1 MVILIKVIQLILAL
15 TILVVVHEFGHF
27 ITARIFKTRVEKFY
41 IFFNPKF
48 SLFRCKKVH
57 GKWRFAFFS
66 KNVPEKY
73 ITHERID
80 PITNKKE
87 TTYESID
94 LSTLSSDDWRTDE
107 DTTEFGIGWIP
118 LGGYCKIAGMID
130 ESMDLEQMKKP
141 AQPWEFR
148 SKPAWQR
155 LIVMVGGVVMNVIT
169 AYIIFT
175 GLLISQGTQ
184 YLPTSEVNKYGIQT
198 SELAQEFGLKDGD
211 KILSINGKYIEDFSQ
226 ITMEIL
232 LEDSEYIEVERDG
245 EKVKVELPE
254 DAVAKLVDAKTLLIS
269 SRIPFVIGE
278 VAEGSIAQQ
287 VGMQEGDRIVKINE
301 LDVPY
306 FNDFTKNIA
315 NYVNQNVT
323 IAAIRDNDTLTFDV
337 QFSADAKLGVAVL
350 QMLEFKTQEYTFF
363 QAIPEGFHKTGKE
376 LSDYWKQLKVIF
388 KPSNKAYESLG
399 GFISIGSIFPSTFD
413 WVAFW
418 RLTAFLSIILAVMNI
433 LPIPAL
439 DGGHVLF
446 LLYEIITRRKPS
458 DKFME
463 IAQTVGLFLLLA
475 LLIFANGND
484 IFRFIFK

>member
-1 MVILIKVIQLILAL
+1 MEILIKVIQLLLAL
-15 TILVVVHEFGHF
+15 SILVVVHEFGHF

-41 IFFNPKF
+41 IFFNPNF

-57 GKWRFAFFS
+57 GIWRFAFFS

-73 ITHERID
+73 ITHEQLN
-80 PITNKKE
+80 PETNKKE

-94 LSTLSSDDWRTDE
+94 LSTLPSDDWRTDE

-175 GLLISQGTQ
+175 GLLISQGSQ
-184 YLPTSEVNKYGIQT
+184 YLPTSEVNKYGIYT

-211 KILSINGKYIEDFSQ
+211 KILSVDGNYIEDFGQ
-226 ITMEIL
+226 ITMELL
-232 LEDSEYIEVERDG
+232 LENSEYIEVERNG

-254 DAVAKLVDAKTLLIS
+254 DAVSKLVNSKTLLMS
-269 SRIPFVIGE
+269 SRIPFVIEE
-278 VAEGSIAQQ
+278 VASGSLAQKA
-287 VGMQEGDRIVKINE
+287 GMQKDDRIIKINDI
-301 LDVPY
+301 DVPY
-306 FNDFTKNIA
+306 YNDFTRNIINFA
-315 NYVNQNVT
+315 DQNVT
-323 IAAIRDNDTLTFDV
+323 IGAIRGIDTLYFDV
-337 QFSADAKLGVAVL
+337 QLSSDAKLGVLAA

-363 QAIPEGFHKTGKE
+363 EAIPEGFNKTGKE
-376 LSDYWKQLKVIF
+376 LSDYWKQLKLIF
-388 KPSNKAYESLG
+388 KPSTKAYESLG
-399 GFISIGSIFPSTFD
+399 GFISIGSIFPSKFD
-413 WVAFW
+413 WIAFW

-484 IFRFIFK
+484 ILKIFR

>member
-41 IFFNPKF
+41 IFFNPNF

-80 PITNKKE
+80 PVTNKKE

-94 LSTLSSDDWRTDE
+94 LTTLSSDDWRTDE

-130 ESMDLEQMKKP
+130 ESMDIEQMKKP

-175 GLLISQGTQ
+175 GLLISQGSQ
-184 YLPTSEVNKYGIQT
+184 YLPTSEVNKYGIKT
-198 SELAQEFGLKDGD
+198 SELAQELGLKDGD

-226 ITMEIL
+226 IPMEIL
-232 LEDSEYIEVERDG
+232 LEDSEYIDVERDG

-254 DAVAKLVDAKTLLIS
+254 DAVAKLVNAKTFLMTY
-269 SRIPFVIGE
+269 RIPFVIGE
-278 VAEGSIAQQ
+278 VYEGSLAQQ

-306 FNDFTKNIA
+306 FNDFTNNI
-315 NYVNQNVT
+315 VNFVDQNIT
-323 IAAIRDNDTLTFDV
+323 IAALRNNDTLYFDV
-337 QFSADAKLGVAVL
+337 QLTADAKLGVSAL
-350 QMLEFKTQEYTFF
+350 PMLEYKTQEYTFF

-376 LSDYWKQLKVIF
+376 LSDYWKQLKLIF

-484 IFRFIFK
+484 ILRFFFK

>member
-1 MVILIKVIQLILAL
+1 MEILIKVIQLILAL

-41 IFFNPKF
+41 IFFNPNF
-48 SLFRCKKVH
+48 SIFRCKKVH

-80 PITNKKE
+80 PVTNKKE

-94 LSTLSSDDWRTDE
+94 LTTLPSDDWRTDE

-175 GLLISQGTQ
+175 GLLISQGSQ

-198 SELAQEFGLKDGD
+198 SSIARELGLEDGD
-211 KILSINGKYIEDFSQ
+211 KILSVNGKYIENFSQ
-226 ITMEIL
+226 ITMELL
-232 LEDSEYIEVERDG
+232 LEDSEYIEVERNG

-254 DAVAKLVDAKTLLIS
+254 DAVAKMVNANTVLIS
-269 SRIPFVIGE
+269 SRVPFVVGE
-278 VAEGSIAQQ
+278 FVPGSVAQ
-287 VGMQEGDRIVKINE
+287 VAGMQKGDKIISINDK
-301 LDVPY
+301 LVPY
-306 FNDFTKNIA
+306 YNEFVTEMSDYA
-315 NYVNQNVT
+315 GQNVSVGVV
-323 IAAIRDNDTLTFDV
+323 RDNDTLTFEI
-337 QFSADAKLGVAVL
+337 QLANDAKLGVYAMQVL
-350 QMLEFKTQEYTFF
+350 EYKKQEYTFF

-376 LSDYWKQLKVIF
+376 LSDYWKQLKLIF
-388 KPSNKAYESLG
+388 NPSNKAYESLG
-399 GFISIGSIFPSTFD
+399 GFISIGNIFPSTFD
-413 WVAFW
+413 WVVFW
-418 RLTAFLSIILAVMNI
+418 RWTAFLSIILAVMNI

-463 IAQTVGLFLLLA
+463 IAQTVGLLLLLA
-475 LLIFANGND
+475 LLIYANGND
-484 IFRFIFK
+484 ILRFFFK

>member
-1 MVILIKVIQLILAL
+1 MVVLIKIIQLILAL

-41 IFFNPKF
+41 IFFNPSF
-48 SLFRCKKVH
+48 SIFRCKKVH
-57 GKWRFAFFS
+57 GKWRFAFFC

-94 LSTLSSDDWRTDE
+94 LSALPVDDWRTDE
-107 DTTEFGIGWIP
+107 DTTEFGIGWLP
-118 LGGYCKIAGMID
+118 FGGYCKIAGMID
-130 ESMDLEQMKKP
+130 ESMDIEQMKKP

-169 AYIIFT
+169 AYIIYT
-175 GLLISQGTQ
+175 GLLISQGSQ

-198 SELAQEFGLKDGD
+198 GPLAQELGLMDGD
-211 KILSINGKYIEDFSQ
+211 KILSVNGNYIEDFSQ
-226 ITMEIL
+226 ITMELL
-232 LEDSEYIEVERDG
+232 LEDSEYIEVERNG

-254 DAVAKLVDAKTLLIS
+254 DAVAKLVNSRTALMS
-269 SRIPFVIGE
+269 YRIPFVILDF
-278 VAEGSIAQQ
+278 VSGSIAQDA
-287 VGMQEGDRIVKINE
+287 GMQKGDRIIKINE
-301 LDVPY
+301 KNVPY
-306 FNDFTKNIA
+306 YNDFISNIA
-315 NYVNQNVT
+315 EFADKNVD
-323 IAAIRDNDTLTFDV
+323 ISVVRDNDTMCFNV
-337 QFSADAKLGVAVL
+337 QLSSDAKLGVFTAP
-350 QMLEFKTQEYTFF
+350 MLEYKTQEYTFF

-376 LSDYWKQLKVIF
+376 LGDYWKQLKLIF
-388 KPSNKAYESLG
+388 NPSTKAYESLG

-475 LLIFANGND
+475 LLLVANGND
-484 IFRFIFK
+484 ILRLFR

>member
-1 MVILIKVIQLILAL
+1 MDILIKIIQLILAL

-41 IFFNPKF
+41 IFFNPNF

-57 GKWRFAFFS
+57 GKWRFAFFC

-94 LSTLSSDDWRTDE
+94 LSALPLDDWRTDE
-107 DTTEFGIGWIP
+107 ETTEFGIGWVP

-130 ESMDLEQMKKP
+130 ESMDIEQMKQP

-169 AYIIFT
+169 AYVIFT
-175 GLLISQGTQ
+175 GLLISQGSQ
-184 YLPTSEVNKYGIQT
+184 YLPTSEVNKYGIRT
-198 SELAQEFGLKDGD
+198 SSLAQELGLKDGD
-211 KILSINGKYIEDFSQ
+211 KILSVNGEYIEDFSQ
-226 ITMEIL
+226 IPMQLL
-232 LEDSEYIEVERDG
+232 LEDSEYIEVERNG

-254 DAVAKLVDAKTLLIS
+254 DAIAKMVNSRGALMS
-269 SRIPFVIGE
+269 YRIPFVIHD
-278 VAEGSIAQQ
+278 VVSGSIAQKA
-287 VGMQEGDRIVKINE
+287 GMQKGDRIIKINE
-301 LDVPY
+301 KYVPY
-306 FNDFTKNIA
+306 YNEFVTEMA
-315 NYVNQNVT
+315 NYANQNVDV
-323 IAAIRDNDTLTFDV
+323 AVVRGNDTLTFDV
-337 QFSADAKLGVAVL
+337 QLSNDAKLGVSAEP
-350 QMLEFKTQEYTFF
+350 MLEYKKQEYTFL
-363 QAIPEGFHKTGKE
+363 QAIPEGFSKTGKE
-376 LSDYWKQLKVIF
+376 LSDYWKQLKLIF
-388 KPSNKAYESLG
+388 NPSTKAYESLG
-399 GFISIGSIFPSTFD
+399 GFISIGSIFPSSFD
-413 WVAFW
+413 WIAFW
-418 RLTAFLSIILAVMNI
+418 RLTAFLSIVLAVMNI

-446 LLYEIITRRKPS
+446 LLYEIITRRKPN

-463 IAQTVGLFLLLA
+463 IAQMVGLFILLG

-484 IFRFIFK
+484 ILRLFQ

>member
-94 LSTLSSDDWRTDE
+94 LTALSSDDWRTDE

-130 ESMDLEQMKKP
+130 ESMDIEQMKKP

-169 AYIIFT
+169 AYIIYT

-198 SELAQEFGLKDGD
+198 SELARELGLKDGD

-232 LEDSEYIEVERDG
+232 LEDSEYIDVERDG

-254 DAVAKLVDAKTLLIS
+254 DAVAKLVNAKTLLMS
-269 SRIPFVIGE
+269 YRVPFV
-278 VAEGSIAQQ
+278 VAEFVSGSVAQAA
-287 VGMQEGDRIVKINE
+287 GMQKGDKIISVNE
-301 LDVPY
+301 KYVPY
-306 FNDFTKNIA
+306 YNEFVTEIA
-315 NYVNQNVT
+315 DYAGQNVNVGVV
-323 IAAIRDNDTLTFDV
+323 RDNDTLTFEM
-337 QFSADAKLGVAVL
+337 QLSADAKLGVYAL
-350 QMLEFKTQEYTFF
+350 QMLESKTQEYTFF
-363 QAIPEGFHKTGKE
+363 QAIPEGFRKTGKE
-376 LSDYWKQLKVIF
+376 LSDYWKQLKLIF

>member
-1 MVILIKVIQLILAL
+1 MVILVKVVQLILAL
-15 TILVVVHEFGHF
+15 SILVVVHEFGHF

-41 IFFNPKF
+41 IFFNPNF

-80 PITNKKE
+80 PVTNKKE

-94 LSTLSSDDWRTDE
+94 LSTLSPDDWRTDE

-155 LIVMVGGVVMNVIT
+155 LIVMVGGVLMNVIT

-175 GLLISQGTQ
+175 GLLISQGSQ

-198 SELAQEFGLKDGD
+198 SSTARELGLKDGD
-211 KILSINGKYIEDFSQ
+211 KILSVNGKYIDNFSQ
-226 ITMEIL
+226 IQMELL
-232 LEDSEYIEVERDG
+232 LEDSEYIEVERNG
-245 EKVKVELPE
+245 EKVRVELPE
-254 DAVAKLVDAKTLLIS
+254 DAVAKIVNADTRLMS
-269 SRIPFVIGE
+269 SRMPFVIGE
-278 VAEGSIAQQ
+278 FVPGSVAYAA
-287 VGMQEGDRIVKINE
+287 GMQKGDKIISINDKYIPYYNE
-301 LDVPY
+301 FVTEMSDY
-306 FNDFTKNIA
+306 AD
-315 NYVNQNVT
+315 QNVNVGVV
-323 IAAIRDNDTLTFDV
+323 RDNDTLTFEI
-337 QFSADAKLGVAVL
+337 QLASDAKLGVYAMQVL
-350 QMLEFKTQEYTFF
+350 EYKKQEYTFF
-363 QAIPEGFHKTGKE
+363 QAIPEGFSKTGKE
-376 LSDYWKQLKVIF
+376 LSDYWKQLKVVF
-388 KPSNKAYESLG
+388 NPSNKAYESLG
-399 GFISIGSIFPSTFD
+399 GFISIGNIFPSTFD

-463 IAQTVGLFLLLA
+463 IAQSIGLFLLLA

-484 IFRFIFK
+484 ILRLFK

>member
-1 MVILIKVIQLILAL
+1 MDILIKIIQLVMAL
-15 TILVVVHEFGHF
+15 SLLVLVHEFGHF
-27 ITARIFKTRVEKFY
+27 IAAVIFKTRVEKFY
-41 IFFNPKF
+41 MFFNPKF
-48 SLFRCKKVH
+48 SIFRCKKVH

-80 PITNKKE
+80 PVTNKKE

-94 LSTLSSDDWRTDE
+94 LSTLSPDDWRTDE

-155 LIVMVGGVVMNVIT
+155 LIVMVGGVLMNVIT

-175 GLLISQGTQ
+175 GLLISQGSQ

-198 SELAQEFGLKDGD
+198 SALARELGFEDGD
-211 KILSINGKYIEDFSQ
+211 KILSVNGKYIEDFKQ
-226 ITMEIL
+226 IQMELL
-232 LEDSEYIEVERDG
+232 LEGSEYIEVERNG
-245 EKVKVELPE
+245 EKVRVELPE
-254 DAVAKLVDAKTLLIS
+254 DAVAKIVNADTRLMS
-269 SRIPFVIGE
+269 SRMPFVIGE
-278 VAEGSIAQQ
+278 FVPGSVAYVA
-287 VGMQEGDRIVKINE
+287 GMQKGDKIISIN
-301 LDVPY
+301 DKYVPY
-306 FNDFTKNIA
+306 YNEFVTEMSDYA
-315 NYVNQNVT
+315 DQNVNVGVV
-323 IAAIRDNDTLTFDV
+323 RDNDTLTFEI
-337 QFSADAKLGVAVL
+337 QLASDAKLGVYAMQVL
-350 QMLEFKTQEYTFF
+350 EYKKQEYTFF
-363 QAIPEGFHKTGKE
+363 QAIPEGFSKTGKE
-376 LSDYWKQLKVIF
+376 LSDYWKQLKLVF
-388 KPSNKAYESLG
+388 NPSNKAYESLG
-399 GFISIGSIFPSTFD
+399 GFISIGNIFPSTFD

-463 IAQTVGLFLLLA
+463 IAQSIGLFLLLA

-484 IFRFIFK
+484 ILRLFK

>member
-1 MVILIKVIQLILAL
+1 MVILIKALQLILAL

-41 IFFNPKF
+41 IFFNPNF

-80 PITNKKE
+80 PVTNKKE

-94 LSTLSSDDWRTDE
+94 LSTLPSDDWRTDE
-107 DTTEFGIGWIP
+107 DSTEFGIGWIP

-130 ESMDLEQMKKP
+130 ESMDLEQMKQP

-155 LIVMVGGVVMNVIT
+155 LIVMVGGVVMNIIT
-169 AYIIFT
+169 AYVIFT
-175 GLLISQGTQ
+175 GLLISQGSQ

-198 SELAQEFGLKDGD
+198 SEVARELGLKDGD
-211 KILSINGKYIEDFSQ
+211 KILSVNGKYIEDFSHV
-226 ITMEIL
+226 TMELL
-232 LEDSEYIEVERDG
+232 LENSEYIEVERNG

-254 DAVAKLVDAKTLLIS
+254 DAVAKIINNPTYLIKQ
-269 SRIPFVIGE
+269 REPFVIDGIG
-278 VAEGSIAQQ
+278 EGSIAQQ
-287 VGMQEGDRIVKINE
+287 VGMQKGDRIVKINDI
-301 LDVPY
+301 DVPY
-306 FNDFTKNIA
+306 YDDFSRNIVGF
-315 NYVNQNVT
+315 VNQNVT
-323 IAAIRDNDTLTFDV
+323 IAAIRNNDTLTFDV
-337 QFSADAKLGVAVL
+337 QLSSDAKLGVIRASL
-350 QMLEFKTQEYTFF
+350 LERKTQEYTFF
-363 QAIPEGFHKTGKE
+363 EAIPEGFHKTGKE
-376 LSDYWKQLKVIF
+376 LSDYWKQLKIIF

-399 GFISIGSIFPSTFD
+399 GFISIGSIFPSSFN
-413 WVAFW
+413 WIVFW
-418 RLTAFLSIILAVMNI
+418 HWTAFLSIILAVMNI

-446 LLYEIITRRKPS
+446 LLYEIITRRKPN

-463 IAQTVGLFLLLA
+463 IAQMVGLFLLLG

-484 IFRFIFK
+484 VLRFIFK

>member
-1 MVILIKVIQLILAL
+1 MVILVKVVQLIFAL
-15 TILVVVHEFGHF
+15 SILVVVHEFVHF
-27 ITARIFKTRVEKFY
+27 IRSRIFKTRVEKLY
-41 IFFNPKF
+41 IFFNPNF

-80 PITNKKE
+80 PVTNKKE

-94 LSTLSSDDWRTDE
+94 LSTLPSDDWRTDE

-155 LIVMVGGVVMNVIT
+155 LIVMVGGVLMNVIT

-175 GLLISQGTQ
+175 GLLISQGSQ

-198 SELAQEFGLKDGD
+198 SALARELGFEDGD
-211 KILSINGKYIEDFSQ
+211 KILSVNGKYIEDFKQ
-226 ITMEIL
+226 IQMELL
-232 LEDSEYIEVERDG
+232 LEGSEYIEVERNG
-245 EKVKVELPE
+245 EKVRVELPE
-254 DAVAKLVDAKTLLIS
+254 DAVAKIVNADTRLMS
-269 SRIPFVIGE
+269 SRMPFVIGE
-278 VAEGSIAQQ
+278 FVPGSVAYVA
-287 VGMQEGDRIVKINE
+287 GMQKGDKIISIN
-301 LDVPY
+301 DKYVPY
-306 FNDFTKNIA
+306 YNEFVTEMSDYA
-315 NYVNQNVT
+315 NQNVN
-323 IAAIRDNDTLTFDV
+323 IGVVRDNDTLTFEI
-337 QFSADAKLGVAVL
+337 QLASDAKLGVYAMQVL
-350 QMLEFKTQEYTFF
+350 EYKKQEYTFF
-363 QAIPEGFHKTGKE
+363 QAIPEGFSKTGKE
-376 LSDYWKQLKVIF
+376 LSDYWKQLKLVF
-388 KPSNKAYESLG
+388 NPSNKAYESLG
-399 GFISIGSIFPSTFD
+399 GFISIGNIFPSTFD

-463 IAQTVGLFLLLA
+463 IAQSIGLFLLLA

-484 IFRFIFK
+484 ILRLFK

>member
-1 MVILIKVIQLILAL
+1 MVVLVKILQLVLAL
-15 TILVVVHEFGHF
+15 SILVIVHEFGHF

-41 IFFNPKF
+41 IFFNPNF

-80 PITNKKE
+80 PVTNKKE
-87 TTYESID
+87 TTYEEID
-94 LSTLSSDDWRTDE
+94 LNTLSPDDWRTDE

-141 AQPWEFR
+141 AQAWEFR

-175 GLLISQGTQ
+175 GLLISQGSQ
-184 YLPTSEVNKYGIQT
+184 YLPTSEVNKYGIIT
-198 SELAQEFGLKDGD
+198 YELAQEFGLRDGD
-211 KILSINGKYIEDFSQ
+211 KILNVNGNHIENFRK
-226 ITMEIL
+226 IPMELI
-232 LEDSEYIEVERDG
+232 LEDSEYIEVERNG
-245 EKVKVELPE
+245 EKIKIELPE
-254 DAVAKLVDAKTLLIS
+254 DAVEKLINSNSLFIS
-269 SRIPFVIGE
+269 YHTPFVISDF
-278 VAEGSIAQQ
+278 APGSIAQKA
-287 VGMQEGDRIVKINE
+287 GMQKGDRIIKINDIE
-301 LDVPY
+301 VP
-306 FNDFTKNIA
+306 FFSDFSNNIVQFA
-315 NYVNQNVT
+315 NQKVN
-323 IAAIRDNDTLTFDV
+323 IAAIRDNDTLYFDI
-337 QFSADAKLGVAVL
+337 QLADDAKIGVYRAD
-350 QMLEFKTQEYTFF
+350 LEYKTQEYTFL
-363 QAIPEGFHKTGKE
+363 QAIPEGFSKTGRE

-388 KPSNKAYESLG
+388 NPSTKAYESLG
-399 GFISIGSIFPSTFD
+399 GFITIGSIFPSTFD
-413 WVAFW
+413 WVSFW
-418 RLTAFLSIILAVMNI
+418 ELTAFLSIVLAVMNI

-446 LLYEIITRRKPS
+446 LLYEIITRRKPN

-463 IAQTVGLFLLLA
+463 IAQTVGLFILLA

-484 IFRFIFK
+484 ILRLFFK